1 MHVCPACPRS
11 LNERDLFD
19 GFGHAF
25 VEIFD
30 LRSRIEI
37 LIQILCVLQ
46 DGHLLRLIHPV
57 YSMVAGKRPEVEGWA
72 IFQILR
78 KWPNNP
84 RSQLGALIRLPA
96 SSFGLGFFSGPYLIF
111 HRDYAVP
118 RSTAT

>member
-1 MHVCPACPRS
+1 MMHVCPACPRS

-46 DGHLLRLIHPV
+46 DGHLLRLIHPL
-57 YSMVAGKRPEVEGWA
+57 Y
-72 IFQILR
+72 
-78 KWPNNP
+78 
-84 RSQLGALIRLPA
+84 
-96 SSFGLGFFSGPYLIF
+96 
-111 HRDYAVP
+111 
-118 RSTAT
+118 